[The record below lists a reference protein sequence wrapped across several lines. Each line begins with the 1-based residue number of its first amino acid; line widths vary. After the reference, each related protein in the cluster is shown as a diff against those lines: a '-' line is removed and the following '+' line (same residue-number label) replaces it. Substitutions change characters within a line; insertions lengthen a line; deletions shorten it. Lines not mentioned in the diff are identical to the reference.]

1 MKIFEIITEAP
12 RRNDELIQKVKDL
25 WDSGMTSTGQIAAEL
40 GITSAVVSQI
50 LFKYYSDRS
59 GKEEHK
65 KYSPELIQQVKDLW
79 DSGVNSYADIENK
92 LGIPKQQIANILWKY
107 YPSRSNKK
115 EKYSPELIQ
124 QVKDLWDSGITS
136 ASQIASKLKIN
147 RPKVAEILKLYYSD
161 RSNKQEHFS
170 PELIQQVK
178 DLWDSGITYQ
188 SEIASKLGITKNQAR
203 SILDRYYTNR
213 PNKQEHGEVPRALM
227 PSIVNMYKNGQSPST
242 ILKLLNINAS
252 ESGVRHV
259 LKQLPNWEE
268 IRAEHLANKP
278 TRKQNVAT
286 TDIDRPGT
294 IGNKRSKGPSS
305 RHTAGVDWPKYG

>member
-65 KYSPELIQQVKDLW
+65 
-79 DSGVNSYADIENK
+79 
-92 LGIPKQQIANILWKY
+92 
-107 YPSRSNKK
+107 
-115 EKYSPELIQ
+115 KYSPELIQ

-294 IGNKRSKGPSS
+294 IGNKRSKGPGS